1 MRFIRVQNAL
11 NMATRFKN
19 ILIGKQ
25 GGKTLLERMLGGK
38 EELPSPALA
47 GYNPLRL
54 ALNDLVE
61 LRAEDAGTYNVVNI
75 TTYRTDMGDHRFDSA
90 KYFLRD
96 RAAADASDTLVLE
109 VIAPAEGDAP
119 EQFLFHVLEEME
131 YAQDFMQ
138 LLDDEIFVINEETDD
153 GEIEKEYEKMFHVT
167 SETRAMTAD
176 GPPRS
181 GRVEVWNY
189 EREDEFETTY
199 LAIEVDTDDGWTT
212 MYEGRK
218 VLGGEINIFPL
229 SGEQSA

>member
-11 NMATRFKN
+11 NMATRFQN

-25 GGKTLLERMLGGK
+25 GGKTLLERMLGGN
-38 EELPSPALA
+38 EPPASALA
-47 GYNPLRL
+47 DYNPLRL

-61 LRAEDAGTYNVVNI
+61 LRAEDAGMYNVVNI
-75 TTYRTDMGDHRFDSA
+75 TAYRTEMGDKRFESV

-109 VIAPAEGDAP
+109 AIAPAEGDAP

-153 GEIEKEYEKMFHVT
+153 GEIEKEYEKTFHVT

-199 LAIEVDTDDGWTT
+199 LTIEVDTDDGWTT
-212 MYEGRK
+212 MYEGRN